1 MSEKSKVLV
10 VDDKQVER
18 VMLKK
23 ILDGTYEVVEAENG
37 KEAFEIL
44 YENRTEITAVLL
56 DIVMPEYDGYYFLER
71 YHKAQMYQ
79 AIPVVVLTMEV
90 DIETEIKCLGMGA
103 WDFIRKPYDA
113 EVVRF
118 RLKNVIGSSSQNI
131 SKALKYRAEYD
142 ILTGIYNKTNMFQ
155 ATSAMLERYPERHF
169 AFVRMDIEKFQLI
182 NSFFGMSAGDELLKY
197 IADLLIREVKN
208 RSDVTFGRMDA
219 DIFCF
224 CVSYE
229 NTKELVESFDK
240 MRDILSRYPL
250 DFDIVPIFGIY
261 LIAGKKITPNHMYDR
276 ANLAA
281 KHCKGNYIRNYAFYT
296 RKMSQEIE
304 KEQRIVN
311 SMKSALE
318 NHEFVV
324 FYQPKYELCGNQIAG
339 AEALVRWIHPERGM
353 ISPGEFIP
361 VFERNGFITKL
372 DYYVWEQTCMQL
384 RKWLDEGKQP
394 LPISVNLSRISLYNK
409 ELVEMICDL
418 VDSYRIPRRL
428 FQVELTESAYNT
440 NPKAVQDMMQHLR
453 DEGFYILMDDFGSG
467 YSSLNVL
474 KDIVVDVLKMD
485 MKFFDGDDREGRGEN
500 IMAAVI
506 RMAKWLNMPVVAE
519 GVERI
524 EQVEFLRSIGCE
536 YVQGYYF
543 AKPMPVEDYEK
554 LQFDRPH
561 TEKKRDTERLVD
573 IDSLWTP
580 ASQLESLF
588 LNAKQGVAVYEYC
601 KEQIEIIRVNNA
613 YYELFGYQD
622 ISQKKNIFQG
632 ISKRYHKRLLDAFFH
647 TADTGH
653 KTQCEF
659 SKKNEA
665 GEEIFISLKLYDVGI
680 VGNKHIIYG
689 VFLNVTEP
697 KQLEWELEKY
707 RLLLFGKTK
716 DREMEQEKD
725 QSEE

>member
-44 YENRTEITAVLL
+44 YEKRTEITAVLL

-90 DIETEIKCLGMGA
+90 DIETEIQCLGMGA

-372 DYYVWEQTCMQL
+372 DYYVWEQTCIQL

-453 DEGFYILMDDFGSG
+453 DEGFYIRMDDFGSG

-707 RLLLFGKTK
+707 RLLLSGKTK

>member
-1 MSEKSKVLV
+1 MKRNSDFAMIKSGFFNGIFWGGRIGENMSEKSKVLV

-18 VMLKK
+18 VMMKR
-23 ILDGTYEVVEAENG
+23 ILSGTYEVIEAENG

-44 YENRTEITAVLL
+44 YERSTEITAVLL

-79 AIPVVVLTMEV
+79 AIPVIVLTMEI

-103 WDFIRKPYDA
+103 WDFIRKPYDVD
-113 EVVRF
+113 VVRF

-155 ATSAMLERYPERHF
+155 ATSAMLERYPDRHF

-182 NSFFGMSAGDELLKY
+182 NSFFGMSAGDMLLKY
-197 IADLLIREVKN
+197 IADLLICAVRN

-250 DFDIVPIFGIY
+250 DFDIVPIFGVY
-261 LIAGKKITPNHMYDR
+261 LIAGKKITPDHMYDR

-296 RKMSQEIE
+296 RQMSQEIE

-311 SMKSALE
+311 S
-318 NHEFVV
+318 N
-324 FYQPKYELCGNQIAG
+324 
-339 AEALVRWIHPERGM
+339 
-353 ISPGEFIP
+353 
-361 VFERNGFITKL
+361 
-372 DYYVWEQTCMQL
+372 
-384 RKWLDEGKQP
+384 
-394 LPISVNLSRISLYNK
+394 
-409 ELVEMICDL
+409 L

-440 NPKAVQDMMQHLR
+440 NPKAVQDMMQRLR
-453 DEGFYILMDDFGSG
+453 EEGFYILMDDFGSG

-485 MKFFDGDDREGRGEN
+485 MKFFAGDDREGRGEN

-543 AKPMPVEDYEK
+543 AKPMPVEEYEK

-561 TEKKRDTERLVD
+561 AERKKETERLVD

-588 LNAKQGVAVYEYC
+588 LNAKQGVAVYEYG
-601 KEQIEIIRVNNA
+601 KEQIEIICVNNA
-613 YYELFGYQD
+613 YYEVFGYQN
-622 ISQKKNIFQG
+622 ISQKKDIFQG
-632 ISKRYHKRLLDAFFH
+632 IPKRYHKRILDAFFY
-647 TADTGH
+647 TADKGRE
-653 KTQCEF
+653 TQCEF
-659 SKKNEA
+659 SRKNEA

-707 RLLLFGKTK
+707 RLLLSGKTK
-716 DREMEQEKD
+716 DREMEQEKE